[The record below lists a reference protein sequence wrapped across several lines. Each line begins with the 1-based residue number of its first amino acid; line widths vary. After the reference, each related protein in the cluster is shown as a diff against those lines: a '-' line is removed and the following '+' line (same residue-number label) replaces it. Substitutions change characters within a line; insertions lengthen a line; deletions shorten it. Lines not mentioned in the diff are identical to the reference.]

1 MTATRRRGRAAILGF
16 GAALMGAA
24 AATPAAQAA
33 MTETEVWRG
42 AYQCAQ
48 GMTGVTL
55 TLLVAPGGNAQGL
68 FEFYPLTSNPA
79 VPQGCFE
86 MSGVMDSRSHL
97 TLAPGPWRR
106 QPPGYVTVGLT
117 GQEIDAHRLVGTVQG
132 PGCAGFE
139 LVRQTVPDA
148 PSACASLSS

>member
-1 MTATRRRGRAAILGF
+1 MQARMRRATGAILGF
-16 GAALMGAA
+16 AAVLTGAA
-24 AATPAAQAA
+24 AATPAAAA

-55 TLLVAPGGNAQGL
+55 TLLLLPGGKAQGL
-68 FEFYPLTSNPA
+68 FEFYPLDANPG
-79 VPQGCFE
+79 VPKGCFE
-86 MSGVMDSRSHL
+86 MSGVMDSRRHL

-117 GQEIDAHRLVGTVQG
+117 GQEIDAYRLVGTVEG
-132 PGCAGFE
+132 PGCAGFA
-139 LVRQTVPDA
+139 LVRQTTPDA